1 MPYAKQNVKVKVSN
15 FSGFDKS
22 FRNSGSLTCGTITPI
37 LCDEVIPNSRV
48 SLKVNIASQLPPL
61 ASDTYMNCKLK
72 VEAFFTPMRLLC
84 RSFENFFCDFPKEVI
99 SQAYVDKTDPAESG
113 YYSSLDSVSARVP
126 LYTDSTDPLN
136 AIMDTEPGSL
146 LDYLGYRTAAPL
158 VASLATTFTIN
169 LLPMVNYHLVW
180 QEYYRN
186 PRVQK
191 PAFAEPIYGQT
202 MQSSLAEGF
211 NPFQAIPY
219 TFFHDDYLAQSGATI
234 GKNYLLSANSSD
246 DLKLVDGVGI
256 DQLRQR
262 NFGLDYFTSARVSPQ
277 QGAAAAVSFN
287 ISDNQGSF
295 TIAQLRAQNSLQQF
309 RERNNLASPRLVDQV
324 LARYGAN
331 LSDGVAQR
339 PICIGSATYDVAS
352 RSVDQTAVT
361 SSTPSSSNPFNAVA
375 AQYGRAYG
383 VGSDFIIKDFTANEP
398 GYILVNVTLVPE
410 VTYSNGNAPM
420 FNHYRSAGSITDM
433 ACSILQNVGDQ
444 PIYVEELLGIAAASG
459 DSNIFGYTDRYAD
472 FMYIPN
478 QAHGELR
485 ESGTLSSF
493 VLQRSFSN
501 AELSSSFLEI
511 PKTYLD
517 SVFAVSTGVS
527 KLSAWYDAML
537 DYRVVMPL
545 AEYSLPSLQDPAYEH
560 GHTVSLRRNG
570 QIF

>member
-22 FRNSGSLTCGTITPI
+22 FRNSGSITCGTITPI

-84 RSFENFFCDFPKEVI
+84 KSFENFFCDFPKEVI
-99 SQAYVDKTDPAESG
+99 SQAYVQGESAG
-113 YYSSLDSVSARVP
+113 YYSSLDSITPRVP
-126 LYTDSTDPLN
+126 IYTDSTDSDESL
-136 AIMDTEPGSL
+136 MDFGPGSL
-146 LDYLGYRTAAPL
+146 LDYLGYRAVSGTGDF
-158 VASLATTFTIN
+158 ASSFTIN
-169 LLPMVNYHLVW
+169 ILPLVNYHFVW

-186 PRVQK
+186 PRIQK
-191 PAFAEPIYGQT
+191 PAFAEVIFSPAYPEDITGY
-202 MQSSLAEGF
+202 
-211 NPFQAIPY
+211 NPFQSIPY
-219 TFFHDDYLAQSGATI
+219 TFFHDEYTAESGAVVP
-234 GKNYLLSANSSD
+234 KNYILGAGNSNG
-246 DLKLVDGVGI
+246 LKLVDGVRI
-256 DQLRQR
+256 DHLRQR
-262 NFGLDYFTSARVSPQ
+262 NFGLDYFTGARVSPQ

-361 SSTPSSSNPFNAVA
+361 SSTSSSSNPFNSVA

-444 PIYVEELLGIAAASG
+444 PIHVEELLGVAG
-459 DSNIFGYTDRYAD
+459 TGNDDIFGYTDRYAD

-493 VLQRSFSN
+493 VLQRSFSE

-511 PKTYLD
+511 PKDYLD
-517 SVFAVSTGVS
+517 PVFAVSTAVS
-527 KLSAWYDAML
+527 NLSAWYDAML

-560 GHTVSLRRNG
+560 GHTISLRRNG